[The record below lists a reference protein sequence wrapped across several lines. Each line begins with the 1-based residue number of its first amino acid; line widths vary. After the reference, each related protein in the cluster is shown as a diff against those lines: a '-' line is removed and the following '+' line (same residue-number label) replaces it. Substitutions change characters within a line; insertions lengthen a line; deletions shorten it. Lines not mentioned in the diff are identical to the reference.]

1 MSVHLDIRMMAIV
14 GDGVAAWLIAGM
26 ASPLVRRVF
35 SPGDVNG
42 F

>member
-26 ASPLVRRVF
+26 ASTLVRRVF